1 MPKKSKVIPLN
12 LPKSPQS
19 KVNRAN
25 SKSQN
30 DTIEIKKPRHRPR
43 EYNRQ
48 EVTSYV
54 CEQIAS
60 GKSLR
65 AALRSKKNLPT
76 PQGFLRWLTDA
87 NDPAA
92 LALNSQYTR
101 ARALGWELLADEV
114 LELADQPTESS
125 VEAQRARLQFDARRW
140 MLSKML
146 PKVYGDKI
154 QQEVT
159 GEGGGPIQLA
169 AVDLRQLSDDELK
182 SMETIMQKIE
192 HKK

>member
-30 DTIEIKKPRHRPR
+30 DTIEIKKPPHRPR

-48 EVTSYV
+48 EVTAYV

-76 PQGFLRWLTDA
+76 PQGFLRWLNDA

-140 MLSKML
+140 LLSKML

>member
-12 LPKSPQS
+12 LPDSPQS
-19 KVNRAN
+19 QVNGVN
-25 SKSQN
+25 SATQN
-30 DTIEIKKPRHRPR
+30 DTIKTKKPRQRPR
-43 EYNRQ
+43 EYNRE
-48 EVTSYV
+48 EVTAYV

-65 AALRSKKNLPT
+65 AALRNKKNLPT
-76 PQGFLRWLTDA
+76 PQGFLRWLSDA

-92 LALNSQYTR
+92 AAFNEQYTR
-101 ARALGWELLADEV
+101 ARTLGWELLADEV
-114 LELADQPTESS
+114 LELADQQTESS

-146 PKVYGDKI
+146 PKVYGDKLV
-154 QQEVT
+154 QEHT

-169 AVDLRQLSDDELK
+169 AVDLRKLSDDELEA
-182 SMETIMQKIE
+182 METIMQKIE
-192 HKK
+192 HQK